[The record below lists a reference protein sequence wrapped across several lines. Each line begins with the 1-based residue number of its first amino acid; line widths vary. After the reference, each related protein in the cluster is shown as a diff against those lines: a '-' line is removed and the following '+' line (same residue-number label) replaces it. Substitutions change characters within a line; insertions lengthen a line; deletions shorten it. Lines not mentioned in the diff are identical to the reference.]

1 MTDEHAIRNCSE
13 CREAI
18 AADPASAPI
27 AEHVA
32 HCVECRAWRDELLAF
47 DADIARALALPVP
60 KLVLPE
66 LPELPEAGVTSLV
79 PSQRRRLPAVAWL
92 AAAASVAIAVA
103 LGLRLGGEDAATG
116 NALGEQVLA
125 HISHESFSIV
135 VSERAVGD
143 DRLARV
149 LPANVARLG
158 PDAPLVS
165 YAQSCEINGHSVP
178 HLVMQG
184 AHGPVTILLM
194 PEEKIDAPR
203 EIDDGV
209 LSGVIL
215 PVGDGSIA
223 IVGQDPDDIRQVE
236 ETMKNSVTWRT

>member
-1 MTDEHAIRNCSE
+1 MTDEQAIRNCSE
-13 CREAI
+13 CREAA
-18 AADPASAPI
+18 AADPASPRV
-27 AEHVA
+27 AEHVT

-47 DADIARALALPVP
+47 DADIARALAVPVP
-60 KLVLPE
+60 ELVLPE
-66 LPELPEAGVTSLV
+66 LPDLPEAGVTPLV
-79 PSQRRRLPAVAWL
+79 PRRRRLPAAAWL

-103 LGLRLGGEDAATG
+103 LGLRLAGDDAATG

-125 HISHESFSIV
+125 HISHESFSLV

-194 PEEKIDAPR
+194 PEEKIDAPQ
-203 EIDDGV
+203 EIADGV